1 MNDMTY
7 FRLFLIL
14 LFSTALTHSAAAD
27 PLLDL
32 MGEEAYRAAG
42 LHKLSP
48 EERQNLAEWFGVF
61 VEKEKEV
68 AVEAAL
74 PSGESSFGLEQV
86 VEKVGGLFR
95 NSPDVIES
103 RILGEFR
110 GWSGRTTFR
119 LENGQ
124 VWQQSAPGEFAYR
137 AKDPVI
143 VIRRGTF
150 GSYLLRVDGKGTTVR
165 VRRIE

>member
-1 MNDMTY
+1 MK
-7 FRLFLIL
+7 FRSILVFLSCMLF
-14 LFSTALTHSAAAD
+14 ALHVSAD
-27 PLLDL
+27 PLLEL
-32 MGEEAYRAAG
+32 MGEAAYHAAG
-42 LHKLSP
+42 LHKLTP
-48 EERQNLAEWFGVF
+48 EERQNLAEWFWVH
-61 VEKEKEV
+61 VEKEREA

-86 VEKVGGLFR
+86 VEKVGGMFR

-110 GWSGRTTFR
+110 GWNGRTVFR

-124 VWQQSAPGEFAYR
+124 VWQQSAPGEFVYR
-137 AKDPVI
+137 AQDPVI